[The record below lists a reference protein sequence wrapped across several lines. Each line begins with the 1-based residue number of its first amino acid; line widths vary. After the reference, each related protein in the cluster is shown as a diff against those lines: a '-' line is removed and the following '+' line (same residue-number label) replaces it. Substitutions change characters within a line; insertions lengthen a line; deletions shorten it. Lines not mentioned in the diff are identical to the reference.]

1 VDLIPTSVA
10 TCDGSTVAMP
20 FSTRGHGAAL
30 TAAMTRRLLSKH
42 DVVALGVLTGNGVAD
57 RLYRGLGF
65 TGSIPRTSLEVA

>member
-1 VDLIPTSVA
+1 MDLIPASVA

-30 TAAMTRRLLSKH
+30 TAAMTRRPL
-42 DVVALGVLTGNGVAD
+42 DEYDAVALGVRTGNGVAD